1 MKYRI
6 LTKEEMQIFDEDFK
20 HFMITN
26 GVTNEEWIEMNV
38 SDIPKATAL
47 VELFSDT
54 VLQKVY
60 EKLLFIE
67 FRSIDA
73 CMIFHCKKENME
85 LISLNKKSGNSDLS
99 NPESIHEALSK
110 NPEEL
115 SIFKTEKAYS
125 ETREIEMHQLFEK
138 GCFVSSKEF
147 WDALNLL
154 IEGNTN
160 SK

>member
-26 GVTNEEWIEMNV
+26 GVTNEEWIEMNI

-60 EKLLFIE
+60 EKLQFIE
-67 FRSIDA
+67 FRSEDA

-85 LISLNKKSGNSDLS
+85 LISLNKKSGSSNLS
-99 NPESIHEALSK
+99 TPESIHEALSK
-110 NPEEL
+110 NPDEL
-115 SIFKTEKAYS
+115 SIFKTEKAYN
-125 ETREIEMHQLFEK
+125 ELREIEMHQLFEK
-138 GCFVSSKEF
+138 GCFVSSQEF
-147 WDALNLL
+147 WDALNIL
-154 IEGNTN
+154 I
-160 SK
+160 K